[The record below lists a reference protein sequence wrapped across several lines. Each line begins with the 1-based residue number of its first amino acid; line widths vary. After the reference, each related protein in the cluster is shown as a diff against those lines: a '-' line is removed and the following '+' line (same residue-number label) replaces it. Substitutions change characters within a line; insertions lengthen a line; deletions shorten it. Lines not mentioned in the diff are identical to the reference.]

1 MTDEGPMTK
10 DVEIMLGSPKKA
22 VIKMAVPITVA
33 IFASS
38 VNGLIDAAW
47 ISGLGPNALS
57 AIGLLFPLFFITV
70 GVSAGISVGASA
82 AIARHI
88 GAGSK
93 DNAERTA
100 SVAFTL
106 TIVTAITFS
115 AIMLVVTRP
124 LMMLIG
130 GADVIEE
137 CMDYAN
143 ILFIFAT
150 AFFINALMSSF
161 LRSEGSARRSMIV
174 MLAGALLNLVLDPI
188 FIYSS
193 DGIFGFG
200 LGLGMTGAAL
210 ATGVSLLIATIP
222 AFYWFF
228 IKKDTYIRLRT
239 GRPHFDRAITKDIFR
254 VGIPAS
260 VEYMAIS
267 LAVIIM
273 NMILVTTAF
282 GTEAVAIYSAGWRI
296 FNIIMI
302 PCLGIG
308 AAVVPIC
315 AAAYGGRDSMKVK
328 QAFMYSLKISTI
340 TMTVLAVLLYLAAD
354 IASKIF
360 TYSDDMQH
368 LHGEITQFI
377 RISCIFLPFIGF
389 GIMSSSLFQS
399 LGMGTKALISTA
411 FRNFVII
418 PVAFL
423 ISLSGTLVDIWWGT
437 AFMEI
442 IGPVVVLIWCLL
454 IVRALVRRDAPKPLR
469 T

>member
-22 VIKMAVPITVA
+22 VIKMAGPITVA

-38 VNGLIDAAW
+38 INGLIDAAW

-70 GVSAGISVGASA
+70 GVSSGISVGASA

-100 SVAFTL
+100 SAALTL
-106 TIVTAITFS
+106 SVVTALIFS
-115 AIMLVVTRP
+115 VSMLIIARP
-124 LMMLIG
+124 LMMVIG
-130 GADVIEE
+130 GADVIDE

-143 ILFIFAT
+143 VLFIFAT
-150 AFFINALMSSF
+150 AFFINTLMSSF

-174 MLAGALLNLVLDPI
+174 MVTSALLNLVLDPI

-200 LGLGMTGAAL
+200 LGLGMAGAAL
-210 ATGVSLLIATIP
+210 ATAVSIIISTIP

-228 IKKDTYIRLRT
+228 VKKDTYIRLRV
-239 GRPHFDRAITKDIFR
+239 GRPHFDRAISKDIFR

-260 VEYMAIS
+260 VEYVAIS
-267 LAVIIM
+267 VAVLIM
-273 NMILVTTAF
+273 NMILVTTAL
-282 GTEAVAIYSAGWRI
+282 GTETVAIYSSGWRI
-296 FNIIMI
+296 FNIVMI
-302 PCLGIG
+302 PSLAIG

-315 AAAYGGRDSMKVK
+315 AAAYGGRDVVKAK
-328 QAFMYSLKISTI
+328 QAFMYSLRISTI
-340 TMTVLAVLLYLAAD
+340 TMTALAVLLYIGAD
-354 IASKIF
+354 IMSRMF
-360 TYSDDMQH
+360 TYTDDMEH

-377 RISCIFLPFIGF
+377 RISCIFLPFVGF

-399 LGMGTKALISTA
+399 FGMGTKALISTT
-411 FRNFVII
+411 FRNFVSI
-418 PVAFL
+418 PVAFV
-423 ISLSGTLVDIWWGT
+423 ISLNGTLVDIWWGT

-442 IGPVVVLIWCLL
+442 IGPAVVLVWCLL
-454 IVRALVRRDAPKPLR
+454 ILRMLVRREAPGPAR